1 VEELQADRIGHG
13 ISAVR
18 DLSLMEYLA
27 ENSIGVECN
36 LTSNYQTQSVPD
48 LTRHPLKTFLDRGV
62 LATINTDDPGISG
75 ITLEHEY
82 RVAREIVGLSESQL
96 AAARRNSLRTA
107 FLSEQEK
114 EQLLTAQTN

>member
-1 VEELQADRIGHG
+1 
-13 ISAVR
+13 
-18 DLSLMEYLA
+18 
-27 ENSIGVECN
+27 
-36 LTSNYQTQSVPD
+36 
-48 LTRHPLKTFLDRGV
+48 LKTFLDRGV